1 MRCVTVVL
9 YLLPSQGYEVLSKYV
24 ALYAANLIKDNN
36 TLKALDL
43 FCRYGAPANPQNFN
57 IYKRIISDVISM
69 AGLSSAESYHT
80 WADLRDVLFEIVDG
94 LGKGSAASSPLAQ
107 EFEVMF
113 EIVHY
118 YSTRCACM
126 QHKSLDT
133 LAAKLSISLLRHS
146 DIVPCYK
153 AFYEAGVAAK
163 GVGWDNMA
171 FVFLNRYLDLSEKL
185 ADLNKY
191 INSLT
196 NCKQG
201 GETRRSERVGVGCI
215 YGSKGYPVLRNKME
229 FKRPG
234 KAANKEDWN
243 KFIMATEV
251 SHSPECQDVLRFLG
265 NWCGAPQNPSYSFN

>member
-1 MRCVTVVL
+1 MAQSQEMCCGDGSKLVDVDVIAGLDMMVQRGQWEKAIETAEQ
-9 YLLPSQGYEVLSKYV
+9 QGYQVLSKYV

-107 EFEVMF
+107 EFEVML

-126 QHKSLDT
+126 QHK
-133 LAAKLSISLLRHS
+133 
-146 DIVPCYK
+146 
-153 AFYEAGVAAK
+153 
-163 GVGWDNMA
+163 
-171 FVFLNRYLDLSEKL
+171 
-185 ADLNKY
+185 
-191 INSLT
+191 
-196 NCKQG
+196 
-201 GETRRSERVGVGCI
+201 
-215 YGSKGYPVLRNKME
+215 
-229 FKRPG
+229 
-234 KAANKEDWN
+234 
-243 KFIMATEV
+243 
-251 SHSPECQDVLRFLG
+251 
-265 NWCGAPQNPSYSFN
+265 

>member
-1 MRCVTVVL
+1 
-9 YLLPSQGYEVLSKYV
+9 QGYEVLSKYV

-171 FVFLNRYLDLSEKL
+171 FVFLNRYLDLSEEEKREEVKEWVL
-185 ADLNKY
+185 AVSMDQKVEQVLP
-191 INSLT
+191 T
-196 NCKQG
+196 D
-201 GETRRSERVGVGCI
+201 ER
-215 YGSKGYPVLRNKME
+215 YPVLRNKME